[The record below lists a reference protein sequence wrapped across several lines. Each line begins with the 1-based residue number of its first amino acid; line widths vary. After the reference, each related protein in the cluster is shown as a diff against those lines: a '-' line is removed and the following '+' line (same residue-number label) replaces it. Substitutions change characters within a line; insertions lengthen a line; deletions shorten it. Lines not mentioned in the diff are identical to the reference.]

1 MSVHNI
7 TNCYKAKPGLPD
19 IATGYN
25 GGLNQRIIKPGI
37 KLCRENTLS
46 SS

>member
-7 TNCYKAKPGLPD
+7 TNCYKAKPGLPG
-19 IATGYN
+19 IVTGYN
-25 GGLNQRIIKPGI
+25 GNWNLRIIKPGI
-37 KLCRENTLS
+37 KLCRKNILS